1 MLEDSLLGACRDGN
15 TSLVMSLLQEHQTAA
30 HPNMLLQGSGLLH
43 HAVDCGHIDMVS
55 LLLSHPHIDPN
66 ILDRTGMTPIHL
78 ACSQG
83 RDKIVRFM
91 GISGDLE
98 MIYYFYSAFSEM

>member
-1 MLEDSLLGACRDGN
+1 M
-15 TSLVMSLLQEHQTAA
+15 
-30 HPNMLLQGSGLLH
+30 
-43 HAVDCGHIDMVS
+43 DMVS

-98 MIYYFYSAFSEM
+98 MIYYFYFVSEM